1 LKTASGFIPV
11 LDLGPQYESLKAELR
26 EAIERVLE
34 SGQFIMGP
42 EVEALEEEVA
52 GYLGVKHA
60 VGVNSGTD
68 ALFIS
73 LRALGIGP
81 GDEVITT
88 PFTFF
93 ATAEAISHVGA
104 TPVFVDVQEHT
115 FNINSSL
122 IEEKITAQTKAIL
135 PVHLFGRPAEM
146 DRIMAL
152 AEKYGLK
159 VIEDCAQSF
168 GARYGDEHT
177 GTIGD
182 VGAYSFFPSKNLGA
196 YGDGGLIATDDDTL
210 AETARMLRAHGAKKK
225 YHNEMVGYNSRLD
238 SLQAAI
244 LRVKLPHVDSWN
256 EGRCRVATLYNN
268 LLGGVP
274 GIIVPEIIEGHVF
287 HQYTVRLTRGNRDE
301 VQARLK
307 ETGVGTMVY
316 YPVPQDRLPLYA
328 GRYLS
333 NPMSDELSRQVL
345 SLPIW
350 PEIGQDTLERI
361 VRALYDCLEIYYRS
375 R

>member
-1 LKTASGFIPV
+1 LKTSGFIPG
-11 LDLGPQYESLKAELR
+11 LDLSPQYESLKAELR

-34 SGQFIMGP
+34 SGQFILGP
-42 EVEALEEEVA
+42 EVKAFEEEAA

-60 VGVNSGTD
+60 VGVNSCTD

-73 LRALGIGP
+73 LRALGIGR

-104 TPVFVDVQEHT
+104 TPVFVDVDERT
-115 FNINSSL
+115 FNIDLSL
-122 IEEKITAQTKAIL
+122 IGERITDRTRAIL

-146 DRIMAL
+146 DGIMAL
-152 AEKYGLK
+152 AHKHGLK

-168 GARYGDEHT
+168 GARYGGKQT

-182 VGAYSFFPSKNLGA
+182 VGAYSFFPTKNLGA
-196 YGDGGLIATDDDTL
+196 CGDGGLIATNDDAL

-225 YHNEMVGYNSRLD
+225 HYNEMVGYNSRLD

-244 LRVKLPHVDSWN
+244 LRVKLPHVDFWN
-256 EGRCRVATLYNN
+256 EGRRRVAALYNE
-268 LLGGVP
+268 LLDGVP
-274 GIIVPEIIEGHVF
+274 DVVVPEIVEGHVF
-287 HQYTVRLTRGNRDE
+287 HQYTVRLTRANRDE
-301 VQARLK
+301 VRARLRGS
-307 ETGVGTMVY
+307 GVGTMVY
-316 YPVPQDRLPLYA
+316 YPISQDRLPLYA
-328 GRYLS
+328 NRWPAS
-333 NPMSDELSRQVL
+333 PVSDELSRQVL

-350 PEIGQDTLERI
+350 PEIEGSTQRRI
-361 VRALYDCLEIYYRS
+361 ANSVERALIIEKQRG
-375 R
+375 